1 MPLEDLSQA
10 FYHLHE
16 RLLISPEI
24 HQHVVLFNLYFRKKE
39 TVKSIAHE

>member
-10 FYHLHE
+10 FHHLNE